1 MVFIIGNNDKFS
13 INSDMNTFNTKDKN
27 YIYINTKLIFVSFY
41 SSIKYITRLLV
52 SSVVWLM
59 ITSEKKGNFVS

>member
-1 MVFIIGNNDKFS
+1 MVFVIGNNDKFS